1 MKKVLFL
8 LLFACVGLGL
18 QAQDP
23 VKDIKKAAR
32 LLGTYNLDPSGSA
45 DKLQEAVSLANTSMD
60 DPLVKIDP
68 TAWQTYGDIFMTV
81 VNTDVAHFVIDPAYK
96 VNDPLAS
103 GKAFK
108 GFKMAAELSD
118 KSYQTKD
125 AMKALA
131 AGIQNIYYMGS
142 ALYQT
147 KNFQGAYAAFKATYD
162 GYALLK
168 KNNESTTFDAAE
180 QPKALYY
187 SGLCAQQA
195 GMNEEAMVVY
205 TQLDKE
211 GNAEPDVYDALI
223 SYYKDKDPA
232 LSEKYLATA
241 IQKYPNDIAILYT
254 QINLKLSKGELDQE
268 FTALLQ
274 KAIKLDPT
282 NVSVYVTLGGA
293 YDREFQV
300 YQERMNESIDSIA
313 IYEQRLS
320 KAKNNLSFQ
329 DSIKTYNVRF
339 QENSLKAEE
348 YFTQAKSYYEEG
360 LKLDPKNFDAV
371 YSIAALWYNKAAG
384 FSQEL
389 NYLSNDYSVAGTKKY
404 DAKKSQMDDTFLIAL
419 PLFQQAEDL
428 SPKDINTLIAL
439 KEIYARQDKFDLV
452 ESYKQK
458 LAALGN

>member
-45 DKLQEAVSLANTSMD
+45 DKLQEAVSLANANIN

-96 VNDPLAS
+96 VADPMAS

-108 GFKMAAELSD
+108 GFKMAAELAD

-125 AMKALA
+125 AMKGLS

-147 KNFQGAYAAFKATYD
+147 QNYAGAYDAFKATYD

-168 KNNESTTFDAAE
+168 KNNEPTNFDATE

-195 GMNEEAMVVY
+195 GMMEEAKTVY
-205 TQLDKE
+205 KQLVDQ
-211 GNAEPDVYDALI
+211 GIAEAGVYEALI
-223 SYYKDKDPA
+223 NLYKDEDPA
-232 LSEKYLATA
+232 LSEQYLKAA
-241 IQKYPNDIAILYT
+241 REKYPDDTALLYAE
-254 QINLKLSKGELDQE
+254 INHLLAKGELVSLVEKLEQ
-268 FTALLQ
+268 A
-274 KAIKLDPT
+274 AALDPN
-282 NVSVYVTLGGA
+282 NVSIYITLGQI
-293 YDREFQV
+293 YDKL
-300 YQERMNESIDSIA
+300 YQDQSATDPA
-313 IYEQRLS
+313 
-320 KAKNNLSFQ
+320 A
-329 DSIKTYNVRF
+329 
-339 QENSLKAEE
+339 AEE
-348 YFTQAKSYYEEG
+348 SFTKAMSYYQQALVKDAKS
-360 LKLDPKNFDAV
+360 FDAV
-371 YSIAALWYNKAAG
+371 YSIGALWYNKAAAY
-384 FSQEL
+384 SLEL
-389 NYLSNDYSVAGTKKY
+389 NALSNDYTPAGTKKY
-404 DAKKSQMDDTFLIAL
+404 DAKKLQMDDAFVKAL
-419 PLFQQAEDL
+419 PFFQQAEEL

-452 ESYKQK
+452 EAYKQK

>member
-45 DKLQEAVSLANTSMD
+45 DKLQEAVSLANANID
-60 DPLVKIDP
+60 DALVKIDP

-96 VNDPLAS
+96 VADPMAS

-108 GFKMAAELSD
+108 GFKMAAELAD

-125 AMKALA
+125 AMKGLS

-147 KNFQGAYAAFKATYD
+147 QNYAGAYDAFKATYD

-168 KNNESTTFDAAE
+168 KNNEPTNFDATE

-195 GMNEEAMVVY
+195 GMMEEAKTVY
-205 TQLDKE
+205 KQLVDQ
-211 GNAEPDVYDALI
+211 GIAEAGVYEALI
-223 SYYKDKDPA
+223 NLYKDEDPA
-232 LSEKYLATA
+232 LSEQYLKAA
-241 IQKYPNDIAILYT
+241 REKYPDDTALLYAE
-254 QINLKLSKGELDQE
+254 INHLLAKGELVSLVEKLEQ
-268 FTALLQ
+268 A
-274 KAIKLDPT
+274 AALDPN
-282 NVSVYVTLGGA
+282 NVSIYITLGQI
-293 YDREFQV
+293 YDKL
-300 YQERMNESIDSIA
+300 YQDQSATDPA
-313 IYEQRLS
+313 
-320 KAKNNLSFQ
+320 A
-329 DSIKTYNVRF
+329 
-339 QENSLKAEE
+339 AEE
-348 YFTQAKSYYEEG
+348 SFTKAMSYYQQALTKDAKS
-360 LKLDPKNFDAV
+360 FDAV
-371 YSIAALWYNKAAG
+371 YSIGALWYNKAAAY
-384 FSQEL
+384 SIEL
-389 NYLSNDYSVAGTKKY
+389 NALSNDYTPAGTKKY
-404 DAKKSQMDDTFLIAL
+404 DAKKVQMDDAFVKAL
-419 PLFQQAEDL
+419 PFFQQAEEL

-452 ESYKQK
+452 EAYKQK

>member
-45 DKLQEAVSLANTSMD
+45 DKLQEAVSLANANIN

-96 VNDPLAS
+96 VADPMAS

-108 GFKMAAELSD
+108 GFKMAAELAD

-125 AMKALA
+125 AMKGLS

-147 KNFQGAYAAFKATYD
+147 QNYAGAYDAFKATYD

-168 KNNESTTFDAAE
+168 KNNEPTNFDATE

-195 GMNEEAMVVY
+195 GMMEEAKTVY
-205 TQLDKE
+205 KQLVDQ
-211 GNAEPDVYDALI
+211 GIAEAGVYEALI
-223 SYYKDKDPA
+223 NLYKDEDPA
-232 LSEKYLATA
+232 LSEQYLKAA
-241 IQKYPNDIAILYT
+241 REKYPDDTALLYAE
-254 QINLKLSKGELDQE
+254 INHLLAKGELVSLVEKLEQ
-268 FTALLQ
+268 A
-274 KAIKLDPT
+274 AALDPN
-282 NVSVYVTLGGA
+282 NVSIYITLGQI
-293 YDREFQV
+293 YDKL
-300 YQERMNESIDSIA
+300 YQDQSATDPA
-313 IYEQRLS
+313 
-320 KAKNNLSFQ
+320 A
-329 DSIKTYNVRF
+329 
-339 QENSLKAEE
+339 AEE
-348 YFTQAKSYYEEG
+348 SFTKAMSYYQQALVKDAKS
-360 LKLDPKNFDAV
+360 FDAV
-371 YSIAALWYNKAAG
+371 YSIGALWYNKAAAY
-384 FSQEL
+384 SLEL
-389 NYLSNDYSVAGTKKY
+389 NALSNDYTPAGTKKY
-404 DAKKSQMDDTFLIAL
+404 DAKKVQMDDAFVKAL
-419 PLFQQAEDL
+419 PFFQQAEEL

-452 ESYKQK
+452 EAYKQK

>member
-8 LLFACVGLGL
+8 LLFASVGLGL

-45 DKLQEAVSLANTSMD
+45 DKLQEAVTLANANID
-60 DPLVKIDP
+60 DALVKIDP

-96 VNDPLAS
+96 VADPMAS

-108 GFKMAAELSD
+108 GFKMAAELAD

-125 AMKALA
+125 AMKGLS

-147 KNFQGAYAAFKATYD
+147 QNYAGAYDAFKATYD

-168 KNNESTTFDAAE
+168 KNNEPTNFDATE
-180 QPKALYY
+180 HPKALYY

-195 GMNEEAMVVY
+195 GMLDEAKAVY
-205 TQLDKE
+205 KQLVDQ
-211 GNAEPDVYDALI
+211 GIAEAGVYEALI
-223 SYYKDKDPA
+223 NLYKDEDPA
-232 LSEKYLATA
+232 LSEQYLKAA
-241 IQKYPNDIAILYT
+241 REKYPDDTALLYAE
-254 QINLKLSKGELDQE
+254 INHLLAKGELVSLVDKLE
-268 FTALLQ
+268 
-274 KAIKLDPT
+274 KAAALDPN
-282 NVSVYVTLGGA
+282 NVSIYITLGQI
-293 YDREFQV
+293 YDKL
-300 YQERMNESIDSIA
+300 YQDQSATDPA
-313 IYEQRLS
+313 
-320 KAKNNLSFQ
+320 A
-329 DSIKTYNVRF
+329 
-339 QENSLKAEE
+339 AEE
-348 YFTQAKSYYEEG
+348 SFTKAMSYYQQALAKDAKS
-360 LKLDPKNFDAV
+360 FDAV
-371 YSIAALWYNKAAG
+371 YSIGALWYNKAAAY
-384 FSQEL
+384 SIEL
-389 NYLSNDYSVAGTKKY
+389 NALSNDYTPAGTKKY
-404 DAKKSQMDDTFLIAL
+404 DAKKVQMDDAFVKAL
-419 PLFQQAEDL
+419 PFFQQAEEL

-452 ESYKQK
+452 EAYKQK